1 MNEQKFRM
9 LSEEELTHLYEAHM
23 RRDFPADELKP
34 LSALLTM
41 MGRGE
46 YEPYGLFQ
54 DGELLA
60 YALYWRVPGES
71 YVMLDYFAVMP
82 EIRNQGTGSELLRD
96 MLERFCKDGG
106 GVFGEVEIPET
117 GDEAVDTLRRRR
129 LGFYAR
135 AGLRQMGFRTCI
147 FGVPYLVLA
156 YGPEISDEALMEVTR
171 KLYREAFP
179 DRDFY
184 AKHVIIPWE
193 GEAK

>member
-1 MNEQKFRM
+1 MNERKFLM
-9 LSEEELTHLYEAHM
+9 LSEEELERLYEVHM

-34 LSALLTM
+34 LSALLAM

-60 YALYWRVPGES
+60 YALYWRAPGER

-117 GDEAVDTLRRRR
+117 GDETVDTLRRRR

-156 YGPEISDEALMEVTR
+156 YGPKISDEALMEVTR

-179 DRDFY
+179 DKSFY

-193 GEAK
+193 GGVK